1 MKIQALAIKGI
12 GPYKDEFFIDF
23 GKLSRNGLFLIDGD
37 TGAGKST
44 IIDAICFALF
54 GTMTRNDGEA
64 GKERMRSRFLDKS
77 ASADASRVELIFSEN
92 GTTYYIR
99 RTPGYSR
106 PKRGHLDAPESEWKL
121 ESPTVTVKQLNQQ
134 GFYSAQ
140 ESAEGMTD
148 IRKAG
153 EALIDFARND
163 ADATVVANGARQA
176 DGSKGAKQADG
187 VIPGIVGLNADQFRT
202 VICLPQGQFE
212 SFLKAKPEDRSKMLI
227 DIFRLGLYKGI
238 EDALQDMEREKNAG
252 IASSSSV
259 LHGKVSELK
268 GALPDL
274 PSDDGV
280 SDNPDDV
287 DADVDA
293 DTDDSDVDDS
303 DDSDVDDSE
312 KEAAPAGLRDIL
324 EEWNG
329 VSDGSKND
337 QLVELPVDNVP
348 AKRQE
353 LDGILDRIDAQLD
366 ALATQGDANRREAL
380 RKRDEAQADCTVA
393 GKLGEDLRK
402 QKELVE
408 NQASL
413 AAGKTQIDEI
423 RRRVEAARNAQPVSD
438 AHDAVEEAETAVA
451 QKQKALEEAT
461 SRLEAMEP
469 KDALTKRQTE
479 AQKAQTAVATGE
491 AERQTCQADLQQLDQ
506 LDQAEKE
513 LAELQEGVASAQKTL
528 EEAEAKL
535 AECGDPEK
543 IVSDYDDAK
552 NTVASGPAQQGAFDT
567 ATKALADFD
576 ELDRLHAEEAK
587 LGKAEKTAHAAHDA
601 AQKKYEEAELERR
614 IAELGALEDGQPCP
628 VCGSTE
634 HPRTRTA
641 SDADATAAVKDAAA
655 QLEDAQAAW
664 ESAKSELN
672 QCRGKVAALEN
683 GLKGTTRDAEQSKR
697 DAARTA
703 LDDIEQAKKALPGLK
718 EASQALDAAQKARDE
733 AENNVSV
740 QQGKA
745 ATKQEDVAK
754 RREACAGKNRSELTE
769 RIAALD
775 KQIEADRDIAAGLDA
790 IVKALD
796 ERTKAEADCKSCADV
811 LQLKRK
817 DLESAR
823 AKLDKSISEHGFA
836 SLDAALAA
844 VIAPQELGNLDGRVR
859 AYEQKVTSTNDQLD
873 AATKDLRG
881 HLAEDGGRAL
891 RLLSLDEL
899 PKNLALWTAG
909 ESDSDAAPEQAVSVR
924 RTHLGSAIAAID
936 GEELRARLDEAS
948 QAYDDANSAY
958 ESAKSSYDDFADKR
972 QAIDEAADDW
982 ETTRSEAWPYQRMS
996 QILRGNNRKG
1006 DNTDKLTISAYAVQ
1020 QIFTAVLDE
1029 TNVILRGIHGGIFR
1043 LSLGSGTKGN
1053 AKQGLPI
1060 SVYDAR
1066 TNRNSD
1072 VETLSGGETFFIS
1085 LALSLGLAR
1094 VVQTRT
1100 SGIEMGVFFID
1111 EGFGTLDDT
1120 CRRDVILELQ
1130 KLAEQGRSIGIIS
1143 HVSQL
1148 QESIGTQIKVTR
1160 GESAGGKEGD
1170 GPSRID
1176 FQLG

>member
-1 MKIQALAIKGI
+1 MKIQALAVKGI

-54 GTMTRNDGEA
+54 GTMTRNDGDA
-64 GKERMRSRFLDKS
+64 GKERMRSRFLDKL
-77 ASADASRVELIFSEN
+77 AGADASRVELIFSEN

-99 RTPGYSR
+99 RTPGYNR
-106 PKRGHLDAPESEWKL
+106 PKRGHLDAPESEWKH
-121 ESPTVTVKQLNQQ
+121 EPEAVTVKQLNQQ

-140 ESAEGMTD
+140 ESVEDTAD

-163 ADATVVANGARQA
+163 ADATVVANGAKQA
-176 DGSKGAKQADG
+176 DGSI
-187 VIPGIVGLNADQFRT
+187 IPGIVGLNADQFRT

-212 SFLKAKPEDRSKMLI
+212 SFLKAKPEKRSEMLI
-227 DIFRLGLYKGI
+227 DIFRLGLYKDI
-238 EDALQDMEREKNAG
+238 EDALQNMEREKNSS

-274 PSDDGV
+274 PSDDAGGSEAAEDDAARDDAS
-280 SDNPDDV
+280 SDEGAASDDS
-287 DADVDA
+287 APNG
-293 DTDDSDVDDS
+293 TDDSDA
-303 DDSDVDDSE
+303 DVSE
-312 KEAAPAGLRDIL
+312 VEVASAGLRDLL

-337 QLVELPVDNVP
+337 QLVELPVDNVA
-348 AKRQE
+348 AKRRE
-353 LDGILDRIDAQLD
+353 LDGILNRIDAQLD
-366 ALATQGDANRREAL
+366 ALATQGDTNRRKAL
-380 RKRDEAQADCTVA
+380 RTRDEAQADCTVA
-393 GKLGEDLRK
+393 GKLEEDLRK

-438 AHDAVEEAETAVA
+438 AHDAVAEAETAVA

-461 SRLEAMEP
+461 IRLEVMEP
-469 KDALTKRQTE
+469 KDALTMRQTE
-479 AQKAQTAVATGE
+479 AQKAQTAVAKGE

-513 LAELQEGVASAQKTL
+513 LAGLQEGVASAQRTL

-543 IVSDYDDAK
+543 IISDYDNAQK
-552 NTVASGPAQQGAFDT
+552 IVTSEPAQQAVFDT
-567 ATKALADFD
+567 ATKTLADFD
-576 ELDRLHAEEAK
+576 ELDRLHAKEAE
-587 LGKAEKTAHAAHDA
+587 LGKAEKTAHVAHDT
-601 AQKKYEEAELERR
+601 AQKNYEEAELERR

-634 HPRTRTA
+634 HPRARA
-641 SDADATAAVKDAAA
+641 VSDADTTTAAQDAAA

-672 QCRGKVAALEN
+672 QCRGKVTALEN
-683 GLKGTTRDAEQSKR
+683 SLRDTTRDAAQSDR
-697 DAARTA
+697 DAARTV
-703 LDDIEQAKKALPGLK
+703 LDTIAQTKKALPGLK
-718 EASQALDAAQKARDE
+718 EASQALAAAQKARDK
-733 AENNVSV
+733 AENDVSV

-745 ATKQEDVAK
+745 VTKQEDVAK
-754 RREACAGKNRSELTE
+754 RRETCAKKNRHELTD
-769 RIAALD
+769 RIVALD
-775 KQIEADRDIAAGLDA
+775 KQIEADREIAAGLDA

-796 ERTKAEADCKSCADV
+796 ERTKAETDCKSCADV

-844 VIAPQELGNLDGRVR
+844 VIDPQELNDLDGRVR
-859 AYEQKVTSTNDQLD
+859 AYEQKITSTNDQLD
-873 AATKDLRG
+873 AATQDLRG
-881 HLAEDGGRAL
+881 HLAENGGRAL

-899 PKNLALWTAG
+899 PDNLALWTAG
-909 ESDSDAAPEQAVSVR
+909 EPDSDADPEQPAVR

-936 GEELRARLDEAS
+936 EGELRARLDEAS
-948 QAYDDANSAY
+948 RAYDDANSAY

-972 QAIDEAADDW
+972 QTIDEAADDW

-996 QILRGNNRKG
+996 QLLRGNNRKG
-1006 DNTDKLTISAYAVQ
+1006 DNADKLTISAYAVQ

-1043 LSLGSGTKGN
+1043 LSLGSGAKGN

-1176 FQLG
+1176 FQLV

>member
-1 MKIQALAIKGI
+1 MKIRALAIKGI

-64 GKERMRSRFLDKS
+64 GKERMRSRFLDKQ
-77 ASADASRVELIFSEN
+77 AGADASRVELIFSEN

-99 RTPGYSR
+99 RIPGYNR
-106 PKRGHLDAPESEWKL
+106 PKKGHPDAPESEWKH
-121 ESPTVTVKQLNQQ
+121 ESEAVTVKQLSQQ

-140 ESAEGMTD
+140 ESAEDMTD

-176 DGSKGAKQADG
+176 DGSKGAKQTDG
-187 VIPGIVGLNADQFRT
+187 VIPKIVGLNAGQFRT

-227 DIFRLGLYKGI
+227 DIFRLGLYKDI

-268 GALPDL
+268 GVLSDL
-274 PSDDGV
+274 PSDDDA
-280 SDNPDDV
+280 SDNHDDS
-287 DADVDA
+287 
-293 DTDDSDVDDS
+293 DTDDSDT
-303 DDSDVDDSE
+303 DDSE
-312 KEAAPAGLRDIL
+312 VEAAPTGLRDLL

-348 AKRQE
+348 TKRQE
-353 LDGILDRIDAQLD
+353 LDGILDRIGAKLD
-366 ALATQGDANRREAL
+366 ALTTQGDAIRRKAL
-380 RKRDEAQADCTVA
+380 QKRDEAQADCTVA

-408 NQASL
+408 NQTSL
-413 AAGKTQIDEI
+413 AAGKAQIDEI
-423 RRRVEAARNAQPVSD
+423 SRRVESAHNAQPVSD
-438 AHDAVEEAETAVA
+438 AHDAVSEAETAVS
-451 QKQKALEEAT
+451 QKQKDLKEAT
-461 SRLEAMEP
+461 DRLEAMES
-469 KDALTKRQTE
+469 KEALTKRQTE

-491 AERQTCQADLQQLDQ
+491 AERQTCQSDLNQLDQ

-513 LAELQEGVASAQKTL
+513 LAGLQEDVASAQKTL

-552 NTVASGPAQQGAFDT
+552 NAVASERAQQAAFDT

-576 ELDRLHAEEAK
+576 ELDKLHAEEAE

-641 SDADATAAVKDAAA
+641 SDADATAAVEDAAA
-655 QLEDAQAAW
+655 QLKDAKAAW
-664 ESAKSELN
+664 ERANSEFN

-683 GLKGTTRDAEQSKR
+683 GLKDTTRDAEQSKR

-703 LDDIEQAKKALPGLK
+703 LDTIEQTKKALPGLE
-718 EASQALDAAQKARDE
+718 EASQALVAAQKARDKAQNE
-733 AENNVSV
+733 VSV

-745 ATKQEDVAK
+745 ATKREDVAK
-754 RREACAGKNRSELTE
+754 RREACVGKNRRELTD

-775 KQIEADRDIAAGLDA
+775 KQIEADREIAAGLDA
-790 IVKALD
+790 IAKALD
-796 ERTKAEADCKSCADV
+796 ERTKAEADCRSCTDV
-811 LQLKRK
+811 LEQKRK

-823 AKLDKSISEHGFA
+823 AKLDRSISEHGFA

-844 VIAPQELGNLDGRVR
+844 VIDPQELRALGDQVR
-859 AYEQKVTSTNDQLD
+859 TFEQKVTSMNGQLD

-881 HLAEDGGRAL
+881 HLTEDGGRAL

-909 ESDSDAAPEQAVSVR
+909 ESDSDADTEQAVAVR

-936 GEELRARLDEAS
+936 GEELRARLGEAS
-948 QAYDDANSAY
+948 QAYDGANSAY
-958 ESAKSSYDDFADKR
+958 ESAKLLYDNFADKR

-982 ETTRSEAWPYQRMS
+982 EATRTEAWPYQRMS
-996 QILRGNNRKG
+996 QLLRGNNRKG
-1006 DNTDKLTISAYAVQ
+1006 DNADKLTISAYAVQ

-1043 LSLGSGTKGN
+1043 LSLGSGAKGN

-1176 FQLG
+1176 FQLA

>member
-1 MKIQALAIKGI
+1 MKIHALAIKGI

-64 GKERMRSRFLDKS
+64 GKERMRSRFLDKQ
-77 ASADASRVELIFSEN
+77 ADADASRVELIFSEN

-99 RTPGYSR
+99 RIPRCNR
-106 PKRGHLDAPESEWKL
+106 PKKGHPDAPESEWTS
-121 ESPTVTVKQLNQQ
+121 ESEAVTVKQLNQQ

-140 ESAEGMTD
+140 ESAEDMTD

-153 EALIDFARND
+153 KALIDFARND
-163 ADATVVANGARQA
+163 ADATVVANGVRQA
-176 DGSKGAKQADG
+176 NAS

-212 SFLKAKPEDRSKMLI
+212 SFLRAEPKDRSEMLI

-238 EDALQDMEREKNAG
+238 EEALQNMEREKNAG

-268 GALPDL
+268 GALSDL
-274 PSDDGV
+274 PSDDDA
-280 SDNPDDV
+280 SDNHDDS
-287 DADVDA
+287 
-293 DTDDSDVDDS
+293 DTDDSDA
-303 DDSDVDDSE
+303 DDSE
-312 KEAAPAGLRDIL
+312 VEAAPAGLRDLL

-348 AKRQE
+348 TKRQE
-353 LDGILDRIDAQLD
+353 LDGILDRIDTKLD
-366 ALATQGDANRREAL
+366 ALTTQGDAIRRKAL
-380 RKRDEAQADCTVA
+380 QKRDEAQADCTVA

-408 NQASL
+408 NQTSL

-423 RRRVEAARNAQPVSD
+423 SRQVEAARNAQPVSD
-438 AHDAVEEAETAVA
+438 AHDAVSEAETAVS
-451 QKQKALEEAT
+451 QKQKDLKEAT
-461 SRLEAMEP
+461 DRLEAMEP
-469 KDALTKRQTE
+469 KEALTKRQTE

-491 AERQTCQADLQQLDQ
+491 AERQTCQSDLNQLDQ

-513 LAELQEGVASAQKTL
+513 LAGLQEDVASAQKTL
-528 EEAEAKL
+528 EEAEVKL

-552 NTVASGPAQQGAFDT
+552 NTVALERAQQAAFDT
-567 ATKALADFD
+567 ATKVLADFD
-576 ELDRLHAEEAK
+576 ELDRLHGEEAK
-587 LGKAEKTAHAAHDA
+587 LGKAEKAAHAARDA

-641 SDADATAAVKDAAA
+641 SDADATAAAEEAAA
-655 QLEDAQAAW
+655 QLKDAKAAW
-664 ESAKSELN
+664 ERASSELN
-672 QCRGKVAALEN
+672 QCRGKVEALEN
-683 GLKGTTRDAEQSKR
+683 DLRSTTRDAAQSDR

-703 LDDIEQAKKALPGLK
+703 LDTIEQTKKALPGLE
-718 EASQALDAAQKARDE
+718 EASQALAAAQKARDKAQNE
-733 AENNVSV
+733 VSV
-740 QQGKA
+740 QKGKA

-754 RREACAGKNRSELTE
+754 RREASAGKNRRELTD

-775 KQIEADRDIAAGLDA
+775 KQIEADREIAAGLDA

-796 ERTKAEADCKSCADV
+796 ERTKAEADCRSCTDV

-823 AKLDKSISEHGFA
+823 AKLDRSISEHGFA
-836 SLDAALAA
+836 SLDAALTA
-844 VIAPQELGNLDGRVR
+844 VIDPQELSALEGQVR
-859 AYEQKVTSTNDQLD
+859 SYEQKVASTNDQLD
-873 AATKDLRG
+873 AATKELRG

-899 PKNLALWTAG
+899 PENLALWTAG
-909 ESDSDAAPEQAVSVR
+909 ESDSDADTEQAVTVR

-936 GEELRARLDEAS
+936 GEELRARLGEAS

-982 ETTRSEAWPYQRMS
+982 EATRSEAWPYQRMS
-996 QILRGNNRKG
+996 QLLRGNNRKG
-1006 DNTDKLTISAYAVQ
+1006 DNADKLTISAYAVQ

-1043 LSLGSGTKGN
+1043 LSLGSGAKGN

-1176 FQLG
+1176 FQLA

>member
-1 MKIQALAIKGI
+1 MKIHALAIKGI

-64 GKERMRSRFLDKS
+64 GKERMRSRFLDKQ
-77 ASADASRVELIFSEN
+77 AGADASRVELVFSEN

-99 RTPGYSR
+99 RIPGYNR
-106 PKRGHLDAPESEWKL
+106 PKRGHLDAPESEWKH
-121 ESPTVTVKQLNQQ
+121 ESEAVTVKQLNQQ

-140 ESAEGMTD
+140 ESAEDMTD

-153 EALIDFARND
+153 KALIDFARND
-163 ADATVVANGARQA
+163 ADATVVANGA
-176 DGSKGAKQADG
+176 KQADAS

-212 SFLKAKPEDRSKMLI
+212 SFLKAKPEKRSEMLI
-227 DIFRLGLYKGI
+227 DIFRLGLYKDI
-238 EDALQDMEREKNAG
+238 EEALQDMEREKNAG

-268 GALPDL
+268 GAMSDL
-274 PSDDGV
+274 PSDDDA
-280 SDNPDDV
+280 SDNH
-287 DADVDA
+287 
-293 DTDDSDVDDS
+293 DDSDADDS
-303 DDSDVDDSE
+303 DA
-312 KEAAPAGLRDIL
+312 EAAPTGLRDLL

-353 LDGILDRIDAQLD
+353 LDGILDRIDAKLD
-366 ALATQGDANRREAL
+366 ALTTQGDAIRRKAL
-380 RKRDEAQADCTVA
+380 QKRDEAQADCTVA

-408 NQASL
+408 NQTSL
-413 AAGKTQIDEI
+413 AAGKAQIDEI
-423 RRRVEAARNAQPVSD
+423 SRRVEAARNAQPVSD
-438 AHDAVEEAETAVA
+438 AHDAVAEAETAVS
-451 QKQKALEEAT
+451 QKQKDLKEAT
-461 SRLEAMEP
+461 DRLEAMEP
-469 KDALTKRQTE
+469 KEALAKRQTE

-491 AERQTCQADLQQLDQ
+491 AERQTCQSDLNQLDQ

-513 LAELQEGVASAQKTL
+513 LAGLQEDVASAQKTL

-552 NTVASGPAQQGAFDT
+552 NTVALERAQQAAFDT

-576 ELDRLHAEEAK
+576 ELDKLHAEEAE

-641 SDADATAAVKDAAA
+641 SDADATAAVEDAAA
-655 QLEDAQAAW
+655 QLKDAKAAW
-664 ESAKSELN
+664 ERANSELN

-683 GLKGTTRDAEQSKR
+683 GLKDTTRDAEQSKR

-703 LDDIEQAKKALPGLK
+703 LDTIEQTKKALPGLK
-718 EASQALDAAQKARDE
+718 EASQALTAAQDARKA
-733 AENNVSV
+733 AEKDVSV

-754 RREACAGKNRSELTE
+754 RREACAGKNRSELTD
-769 RIAALD
+769 RIAVLD
-775 KQIEADRDIAAGLDA
+775 KQIEADREIAAGLDA

-796 ERTKAEADCKSCADV
+796 ERTKAEADCKSCTDV
-811 LQLKRK
+811 LEQKRK
-817 DLESAR
+817 DLGSAR

-844 VIAPQELGNLDGRVR
+844 VIDPRELSALEGQVR
-859 AYEQKVTSTNDQLD
+859 SYEQKVASTNDQLD
-873 AATKDLRG
+873 AAAKELRG

-899 PKNLALWTAG
+899 PENLALWTAG
-909 ESDSDAAPEQAVSVR
+909 EPDSEADPEQAVAVR

-936 GEELRARLDEAS
+936 GEELRVRLDEAS

-982 ETTRSEAWPYQRMS
+982 EATRTEAWPYQRMS
-996 QILRGNNRKG
+996 QLLRGNNRKG
-1006 DNTDKLTISAYAVQ
+1006 DNADKLTISAYAVQ

-1043 LSLGSGTKGN
+1043 LSLGSGAKGN

-1176 FQLG
+1176 FQLA